1 MPIVADFRSL
11 SNPAEIDYLRERGA
25 ERPEDHFLRGS
36 ERKESSCACL
46 GGRGMKQ
53 LALPSSPPDPHSF
66 SPCALGAA
74 APPRIRSKD
83 FYILD
88 SQVLTNAQVQKSGPV
103 GSPSQEGFSCHRHR
117 ISVLPIR
124 PPLGSRAAREH
135 HGGKAGR
142 LLQQRCKCGGQMQYD
157 ENEEAFCTKCN
168 LGPEKRVASP
178 RRSGHERAKLYKKY
192 RMYAKSI
199 WQIQDNK
206 GPASVPDLQGGVHGQ
221 RHSTD

>member
-11 SNPAEIDYLRERGA
+11 SNPAEIDYRRERGA
-25 ERPEDHFLRGS
+25 EWPEDHFLRGS

-46 GGRGMKQ
+46 GACLGGRGMKPK

-66 SPCALGAA
+66 SPCTLGAA
-74 APPRIRSKD
+74 APTRIRSKD

-117 ISVLPIR
+117 ILVSPIR

-157 ENEEAFCTKCN
+157 ENEEPFCTKCN
-168 LGPEKRVASP
+168 LGLEKRLADP
-178 RRSGHERAKLYKKY
+178 RPSRYERAKRYKKF
-192 RMYAKSI
+192 RMYAAKSI
-199 WQIQDNK
+199 
-206 GPASVPDLQGGVHGQ
+206 
-221 RHSTD
+221 